1 MSYLL
6 TSESVS
12 EGHPDKVAD
21 QISDAILDKLL
32 AYDPKS
38 RVACETMVT
47 TGLAVIAGEVTTN
60 TYVDLKTV
68 VRDTIRRIG
77 YTKSEY
83 QFDAD
88 GCAVL
93 NAIQEQS
100 RDIARGVDRLNPEDQ
115 GAGDQGI
122 IFGYATNETENYMP
136 LPLYLA
142 NKLLTVLNEIR
153 HAGKL
158 MTYLRPDAKSQVT
171 VEYSD
176 EGQPLRIDTIVI
188 STQHDEFV
196 SPDETGGSQERADEM
211 MLNTIRDDVR
221 SILIPAVIRTLDAK
235 TALLFND
242 NIKYFINPTGK
253 FVIGGPHGDTGL
265 TGRKIIVDTYGGK
278 CPHGG
283 GAFSG
288 KDPSKVDRSAAYAAR
303 HIAKNMVAAGVADEM
318 LVQISYA
325 IGEAWPVSIFVNTYG
340 HSHVSQTDGEI
351 ARIIGQLFDLRPYA
365 IEQQLKLRNPI
376 YEETAAYGHMGR
388 EPKVVVKH
396 FDSIYNGPKNVKV
409 ELFTWEK
416 LDCVDKIKTAFGLK

>member
-188 STQHDEFV
+188 STQRRRALY
-196 SPDETGGSQERADEM
+196 PDTCSHPHTRRQDGPALQRQYQVFHQSNGQV
-211 MLNTIRDDVR
+211 RDRRPSRGHR
-221 SILIPAVIRTLDAK
+221 SHRTQDHRGHLRRQMPSWRWR
-235 TALLFND
+235 LL
-242 NIKYFINPTGK
+242 
-253 FVIGGPHGDTGL
+253 
-265 TGRKIIVDTYGGK
+265 R
-278 CPHGG
+278 
-283 GAFSG
+283 
-288 KDPSKVDRSAAYAAR
+288 
-303 HIAKNMVAAGVADEM
+303 
-318 LVQISYA
+318 
-325 IGEAWPVSIFVNTYG
+325 
-340 HSHVSQTDGEI
+340 
-351 ARIIGQLFDLRPYA
+351 
-365 IEQQLKLRNPI
+365 
-376 YEETAAYGHMGR
+376 
-388 EPKVVVKH
+388 
-396 FDSIYNGPKNVKV
+396 
-409 ELFTWEK
+409 
-416 LDCVDKIKTAFGLK
+416 